1 MRKKIIVNFE
11 RKLRVVRNFY
21 EKERGKMS
29 KKEMLDHMKDLEA
42 MCTNVCLDLWN
53 HPETGGNEKR
63 SADLMR
69 ELLTKEGFTITNNEH
84 LPHALCRVWKRKS
97 GDRSSR

>member
-29 KKEMLDHMKDLEA
+29 KKEMLDHMKDLEV
-42 MCTNVCLDLWN
+42 MLSLIHISEPTR
-53 HPETGGNEKR
+53 P
-63 SADLMR
+63 
-69 ELLTKEGFTITNNEH
+69 
-84 LPHALCRVWKRKS
+84 
-97 GDRSSR
+97 

>member
-1 MRKKIIVNFE
+1 
-11 RKLRVVRNFY
+11 
-21 EKERGKMS
+21 MS

-84 LPHALCRVWKRKS
+84 LPHAFYAEYGSGSTMHFRDFPRNVRSQKS
-97 GDRSSR
+97 R